1 MKFFLNTPLITA
13 YEKKY
18 VNNAINSGWISVNG
32 KYNKLFEKKF
42 GLIIKKKNNIT
53 VQSGTSALH
62 LALKALGAQKGTKI
76 IIPNYSCSANI
87 SSVSQCS
94 STAIIVEVEKD
105 TLGLDYE
112 LVKLAIDKYKPKIL
126 QLVHIYGFPARDTEK
141 IVKLCKKKKI
151 VIIEDASEALGAKI
165 NNRNIGSYG
174 DISIFSLRSEK
185 MIGVGEGA
193 VISTNNND
201 YFSKIELLANRNMPY
216 RTKKNPYWMKYI
228 SHGEGYNY
236 LMPHVLGAFGYG
248 QLKNLNKIIK
258 KKIFIGK
265 LYRKIFHE
273 FNFTQKLIKSHK
285 NVFWLN
291 SIILKNFSVDK
302 VRKIGCFIEKKGA
315 EVRPGFW
322 PLINTPLVKKFFVR
336 NKYLKIS
343 DEIYKK
349 SLVLPSN
356 INLNVNDINNIKNI
370 VKTAIKKFSK

>member
-141 IVKLCKKKKI
+141 IVKLCKKKYCYHRRRK
-151 VIIEDASEALGAKI
+151 
-165 NNRNIGSYG
+165 
-174 DISIFSLRSEK
+174 RSF
-185 MIGVGEGA
+185 GG
-193 VISTNNND
+193 
-201 YFSKIELLANRNMPY
+201 
-216 RTKKNPYWMKYI
+216 KN
-228 SHGEGYNY
+228 
-236 LMPHVLGAFGYG
+236 
-248 QLKNLNKIIK
+248 
-258 KKIFIGK
+258 
-265 LYRKIFHE
+265 
-273 FNFTQKLIKSHK
+273 
-285 NVFWLN
+285 
-291 SIILKNFSVDK
+291 
-302 VRKIGCFIEKKGA
+302 
-315 EVRPGFW
+315 
-322 PLINTPLVKKFFVR
+322 
-336 NKYLKIS
+336 
-343 DEIYKK
+343 
-349 SLVLPSN
+349 
-356 INLNVNDINNIKNI
+356 
-370 VKTAIKKFSK
+370 